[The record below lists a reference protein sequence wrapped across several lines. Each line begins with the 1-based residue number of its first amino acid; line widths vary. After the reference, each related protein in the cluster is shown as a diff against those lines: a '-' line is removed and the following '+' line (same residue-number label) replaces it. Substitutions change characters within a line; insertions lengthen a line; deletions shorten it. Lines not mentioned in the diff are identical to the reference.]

1 MFCQLNV
8 HRENIQTD
16 LKTLKCIILDLLSYD
31 DTSLQE
37 EAAAADT
44 CLAMVSCSSSFLAPT
59 TLSTILP
66 SFKKRKVGMAS
77 MEYSSATG

>member
-16 LKTLKCIILDLLSYD
+16 LKTLKCIILCLLSYY

-37 EAAAADT
+37 EEAAATADA
-44 CLAMVSCSSSFLAPT
+44 CLAMVA
-59 TLSTILP
+59 
-66 SFKKRKVGMAS
+66 
-77 MEYSSATG
+77 